1 MPREAGFP
9 ILRAMALTRFQ
20 KVAVAALLS
29 LMLLIFAGAIVRVS
43 GAGMGCPDWPTCWG
57 CLVPPTKIEDVD
69 FAKLETKLDK
79 FKQKAAR
86 EGRDP
91 DTITLESLRA
101 EFNPRL
107 AWTEYINR
115 LCTTPLAVLTLATF
129 ILSFS
134 LRSKRPLVFW
144 CAFASFA
151 LVLINAWMGARIV
164 HSGLKPGIITAHL
177 AMAMTMFG
185 LLMYCAWR
193 GTDHPWRVDISR
205 ESSGKLKWAVLI
217 FLVSIVIE
225 GVMGSQIREIT
236 DEMAKAHHQA
246 PRSEWIGELEQ
257 TWVYV
262 IHRSFS
268 WAVLGAAILAYVIGR
283 NGGCPGRVAKT
294 ALGVVTAQMVLGLVM
309 SQWHLYAWVQVT
321 HVALSAI
328 LLTVTWLWLFG
339 AWQATVREGE
349 SR

>member
-1 MPREAGFP
+1 MG
-9 ILRAMALTRFQ
+9 LTRFQ

-69 FAKLETKLDK
+69 FNKLEQKLDK
-79 FKQKAAR
+79 FKRAAAR

-91 DTITLESLRA
+91 DSITLESLQG
-101 EFNPRL
+101 EFNARK

-115 LCTTPLAVLTLATF
+115 LCSMPLGISCLVLLIVAQRQRGRYPLIHGFAFATF
-129 ILSFS
+129 VL
-134 LRSKRPLVFW
+134 LLV
-144 CAFASFA
+144 
-151 LVLINAWMGARIV
+151 NAWMGARIV

-177 AMAMTMFG
+177 AMAMAMFG

-193 GTDHPWRVDISR
+193 GSENPWRVLIAP
-205 ESSGKLKWAVLI
+205 ESAGKLKWAVLLL
-217 FLVSIVIE
+217 LVSIIAE

-236 DEMAKAHHQA
+236 DELAKLHHQA
-246 PRSEWIGELEQ
+246 PRSEWIDELEQ
-257 TWVYV
+257 SWVYV

-268 WAVLGAAILAYVIGR
+268 WAVLGAAVLAYTIGR
-283 NGGCPGRVAKT
+283 NGGRQGRVANT
-294 ALGVVTAQMVLGLVM
+294 ALGVVIAQMVLGLIM
-309 SQWHLYAWVQVT
+309 SQWHLYAWVQVA
-321 HVALSAI
+321 HVALSAV

-339 AWQATVREGE
+339 AWRAADPDWGKA
-349 SR
+349 